1 MTVPPP
7 SMPSTTP
14 AGPHAFSQS
23 PSTTTQPEPTMQ
35 PNDNAKK
42 LIGPSTRGA
51 ARVAAGP
58 IADRL
63 ICIVRF
69 NIP

>member
-1 MTVPPP
+1 MTLPPP

-42 LIGPSTRGA
+42 LKGPSTRG
-51 ARVAAGP
+51 VE
-58 IADRL
+58 RL
-63 ICIVRF
+63 VEGF
-69 NIP
+69 